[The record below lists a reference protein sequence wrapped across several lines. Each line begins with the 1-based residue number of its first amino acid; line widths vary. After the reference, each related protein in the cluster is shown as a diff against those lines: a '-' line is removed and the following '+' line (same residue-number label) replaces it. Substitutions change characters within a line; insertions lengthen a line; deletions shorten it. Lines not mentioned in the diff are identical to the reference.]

1 MKSYLTGIIIILLL
15 VSCGPDTAS
24 ITNTS
29 TTDTPT
35 KENNSI
41 ATAPTVA
48 MVSTLLP
55 ELQSTPTLQPL
66 PSTISLGPD
75 EFPQGYNPLTG
86 QRVAD
91 PPLLDIS
98 ALLVSISHFP
108 PVARPQAGFS
118 FAPFVYEFTITE
130 GATRQLAVFYG
141 EFPEPEIPLHGD
153 CEIRNEPLM
162 QKEEIIGN
170 RVWHDK
176 DQNGLQGPGEGG
188 IGGICINLYDEQNQL
203 LQQTTT
209 DSNGYYA
216 FNVEP
221 GRYIVEFIKPSWL
234 EFTQKNAGDENQ
246 DSDADQV
253 TGQTDALDIPSS
265 YRLLDAGLVPSTNVT
280 PTADP
285 TAKLP
290 PAQVGPVRSGRLHYA
305 HIGNYYQN
313 SCLIYASASPEVLVQ
328 IPECATVPHNDAGG
342 GAMLEISRMKSI
354 AAQNSENNSNFN
366 YASNLYSE
374 EPPAGGEPALEFHV
388 VWAHLNRSKWTY
400 DAASQAWWRY
410 VDESNPATAG
420 VVHPEVDRLN
430 GRQLMFENII
440 LLFAE
445 HTVIQPTIVDI
456 NLQVGQMGKA
466 FLFRDGRVY
475 EIRWSTHAGKYEQTT
490 GLRRPIQFLNLDG
503 SPAALRP
510 GHTWVILFSIESY
523 LESLPFGAWRA
534 RFIAPAGAK

>member
-1 MKSYLTGIIIILLL
+1 MKLYFTGLIITLFLA
-15 VSCGPDTAS
+15 SCDPTTTSITSTPTQETSNTATAS
-24 ITNTS
+24 TAT
-29 TTDTPT
+29 
-35 KENNSI
+35 
-41 ATAPTVA
+41 TAP
-48 MVSTLLP
+48 VSTLPP
-55 ELQSTPTLQPL
+55 EPQSTPTLQSI
-66 PSTISLGPD
+66 PSTTSLGPD

-91 PPLLDIS
+91 PSLLDIP

-108 PVARPQAGFS
+108 PAARPQAGFS
-118 FAPFVYEFTITE
+118 FAPFVYELFITE
-130 GATRQLAVFYG
+130 GATGHMAVFYG

-153 CEIRNEPLM
+153 CEIRSEPLM

-176 DQNGLQGPGEGG
+176 DQNGLQDPGEGG
-188 IGGICINLYDEQNQL
+188 IGGICVNLYDAENHL

-216 FNVEP
+216 FDVEA
-221 GRYIVEFIKPSWL
+221 GGYIVEFIKLSWL
-234 EFTQKNAGDENQ
+234 EFTQKNAGEENQ

-253 TGQTDALDIPSS
+253 TGRTDALDIPSS
-265 YRLLDAGLVPSTNVT
+265 HRLLDAGLVLSANVT
-280 PTADP
+280 PTPDP
-285 TAKLP
+285 SIKLP
-290 PAQVGPVRSGRLHYA
+290 PAQVGPIRSGILHYA
-305 HIGNYYQN
+305 HIGNFYQN

-328 IPECATVPHNDAGG
+328 IPGCATVPHTDAGD
-342 GAMLEISRMKSI
+342 GAMLEITRMKRI
-354 AAQNSENNSNFN
+354 ANQNSENNSNFN

-374 EPPAGGEPALEFHV
+374 EPPAGGETALELHE

-410 VDESNPATAG
+410 VDESNVATAG
-420 VVHPEVDRLN
+420 VVHPEIDRLN

-445 HTVIQPTIVDI
+445 HTVIAPTLVDI

-466 FLFRDGRVY
+466 FLFRDGQVY
-475 EIRWSTHAGKYEQTT
+475 EIRWSTRAGQYEQTT

-510 GHTWVILFSIESY
+510 GRTWVILFSIQSY